1 MLFRSRFRHI
11 FLSYMKLDFAFF
23 FSVVE
28 YGFLFCGCAFFSS
41 FLSSAF
47 FIAVLFFFFF
57 HCIHLSNSETT
68 RTAVALVVSIFNV
81 YDNVFSCTPLLLKI
95 ICATT
100 SPLFGRE
107 KHEVIHYTIVKR
119 VKKEDACFSART

>member
-1 MLFRSRFRHI
+1 M
-11 FLSYMKLDFAFF
+11 
-23 FSVVE
+23 
-28 YGFLFCGCAFFSS
+28 GFCFCGCAFFSS

-47 FIAVLFFFFF
+47 YIAVLFFLL
-57 HCIHLSNSETT
+57 HYSHLSNSETT

-81 YDNVFSCTPLLLKI
+81 HDNVFSCTPPSLII

-100 SPLFGRE
+100 PPLFGRE
-107 KHEVIHYTIVKR
+107 KHEVIDYTIVKR